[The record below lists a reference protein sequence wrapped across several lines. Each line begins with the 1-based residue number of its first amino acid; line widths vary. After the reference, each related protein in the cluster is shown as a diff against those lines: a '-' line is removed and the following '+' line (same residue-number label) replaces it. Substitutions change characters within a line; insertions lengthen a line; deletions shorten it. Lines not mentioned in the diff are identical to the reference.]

1 MIRKSCRAFST
12 NSIVPGIMG
21 MFVFA
26 IACAGSSGPTL
37 VPVETT
43 QEAIALNHSGVDT
56 ILVTTILRVGSQRVS
71 FLLAGPD
78 GIIKMPVAQVSPVF
92 LGGNT
97 GEQRFNSKEA
107 SFHLWPYG
115 VRGAYSTELDFPV
128 AGDWRLDI
136 FAMDGESSIE
146 ASLIV
151 AVLDESAIPDIGE
164 LPPIT
169 ANKTLA
175 TVGKLEN
182 LTTDYTPDPD
192 LYQISVDHAIGTD
205 LPTVVVFATPAFCT
219 SPTCGPQVDA
229 VSELKEIHRQKANF
243 IHVEFYDN
251 PSEIQGDLSRAELV
265 SHAGDWGFTTIP
277 DWFNESWVFVLDSDG
292 RIRQRF
298 EGFTTVAELEATLQA
313 VMVE

>member
-1 MIRKSCRAFST
+1 
-12 NSIVPGIMG
+12 

-37 VPVETT
+37 VLVETT
-43 QEAIALNHSGVDT
+43 QEAIGLNDSGVDT
-56 ILVTTILRVGSQRVS
+56 ILATTILRVGSQRVS

-78 GIIKMPVAQVSPVF
+78 GIIKTPVAQVSPVF

-97 GEQRFNSKEA
+97 GEQIFNSKEA

-115 VRGAYSTELDFPV
+115 VRGAYSAELDFPM

-136 FAMDGESSIE
+136 FAMDGKSSIE

-192 LYQISVDHAIGTD
+192 LYQVSVDHAIATD

-251 PSEIQGDLSRAELV
+251 PNEIKGDLSRAELV
-265 SHAGDWGFTTIP
+265 SHVGDWGFTTIP

-298 EGFTTVAELEATLQA
+298 EGFTTVAELEETLQA
-313 VMVE
+313 VMAE

>member
-26 IACAGSSGPTL
+26 IACAGSSGPTN
-37 VPVETT
+37 VPVEST
-43 QEAIALNHSGVDT
+43 QEAMVLNGSGVDT
-56 ILVTTILRVGSQRVS
+56 ILATTVLRVGAQRVA
-71 FLLAGPD
+71 FLLAGPN
-78 GIIKMPVAQVSPVF
+78 GIIKTRVAQVSPVL
-92 LGGNT
+92 LGGDT
-97 GEQRFNSKEA
+97 GEQRFDPKEA

-192 LYQISVDHAIGTD
+192 LYQISVEHAIATD

-277 DWFNESWVFVLDSDG
+277 DWFNESWVFVLDSEG

-298 EGFTTVAELEATLQA
+298 EGFTTVVELEETLQA
-313 VMVE
+313 VMAE